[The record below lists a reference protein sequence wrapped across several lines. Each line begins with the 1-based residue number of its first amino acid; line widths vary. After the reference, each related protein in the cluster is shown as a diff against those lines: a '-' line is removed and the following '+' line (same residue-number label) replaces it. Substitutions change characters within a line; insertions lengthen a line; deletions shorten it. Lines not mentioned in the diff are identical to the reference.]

1 MLSTEMESSA
11 FFLPLR
17 CAGRRGYTAET
28 GQPQRELPGR
38 KSDWPHLH
46 LGLIL
51 TGPSFFDQFPELRI
65 LLQGFI
71 LPHGQV

>member
-1 MLSTEMESSA
+1 MSILFILSCWRLKGGMCRA
-11 FFLPLR
+11 ND
-17 CAGRRGYTAET
+17 YTAET

-65 LLQGFI
+65 LLQRLI